1 MDSFI
6 KKNVLFFLFFLFSV
20 SIINA
25 QKEVN
30 PLEIPQFVL
39 KTYADMYPSME
50 VKKWYEK
57 NSNYWA
63 KVERDGIKGTV
74 KINGGGSWIATEWE
88 MDVKDMPSKIKDHLK
103 LQYPKLSVS
112 RMILETRMQP
122 NYVIFLFDKKEKTT
136 KTVFYTTTGDFIR
149 ELDVVYE

>member
-1 MDSFI
+1 MVSFI
-6 KKNVLFFLFFLFSV
+6 KKNISLSLLFLLIISFSD
-20 SIINA
+20 A
-25 QKEVN
+25 QQEVN

-39 KTYADMYPSME
+39 KTYADMYPTME
-50 VKKWYEK
+50 VVKWYQK
-57 NSNYWA
+57 DANYWA

-74 KINGGGSWIATEWE
+74 KITGGGSWIATEWE

-103 LQYPKLSVS
+103 LQYPKFSVS

-122 NYVIFLFDKKEKTT
+122 NYVIFLFNKKEKTT

-149 ELDVVYE
+149 ELDVEYE